1 MSLRYRKSIEII
13 PGVKLNINKKSSS
26 ITVGGKG
33 FHVTK
38 NINGRTT
45 TTVNLPINGLSY
57 THVDNKN
64 KTSSNSES
72 TYFNNTLDTPT
83 CFSST
88 LDTPT
93 CDTVKSKSKTTGLIC
108 CIFGGWLGIH
118 YFYVGRIGKGLLY
131 LLTVGL
137 FCFGWFYDIYRIASG
152 KFKDS
157 HGAYLQ

>member
-38 NINGRTT
+38 NTNGRTT
-45 TTVNLPINGLSY
+45 TTVNLPIEGLSY
-57 THVDNKN
+57 THVNSKN
-64 KTSSNSES
+64 KTSSTSES
-72 TYFNNTLDTPT
+72 SYFN
-83 CFSST
+83 ST
-88 LDTPT
+88 LDNSTLYNNPI
-93 CDTVKSKSKTTGLIC
+93 CDTTKNKSKKTGLLC
-108 CIFGGWLGIH
+108 CILGGWLGIH
-118 YFYVGRIGKGLLY
+118 HFYVGRIGMGLLY
-131 LLTVGL
+131 LFTLGL